1 MYTCIKC
8 GTNFNRDRKI
18 GIKNLCP
25 INNCSGKI
33 VEIDDS
39 LSLTIHL
46 LNKKGYATLE
56 SCAGHTWGGNTYI
69 TFNSNIRISG
79 IPKQFKSKFD
89 PSGRLIISK
98 ASSASSAIERLK
110 SINNAALGLLEFA
123 TIVPSAIEV
132 LVQFEVKRKKS
143 KTNIRQKVAEQ
154 LHLFD
159 FCEYDKGRGENYQTT
174 VYVSPE
180 LMQSLENI
188 IEKFATA
195 NDANYNFMKFE

>member
-8 GTNFNRDRKI
+8 GTNFSRDRKS
-18 GIKNLCP
+18 GNNSLCP

-33 VEIDDS
+33 EEIDDN

-46 LNKKGYATLE
+46 LNKKGYGTLE

-98 ASSASSAIERLK
+98 SISASSEIERLK
-110 SINNAALGLLEFA
+110 FLNDAALALLEWSTNVSTA
-123 TIVPSAIEV
+123 LEV
-132 LVQFEVKRKKS
+132 LVQLEVKNKPC
-143 KTNIRQKVAEQ
+143 KTNIRQEIGKR
-154 LHLFD
+154 LNLFNL
-159 FCEYDKGRGENYQTT
+159 CEYDKIRGKNYQTFL
-174 VYVSPE
+174 YVSPE
-180 LMQSLENI
+180 LVESLKNE

-195 NDANYNFMKFE
+195 NDANCNFLTIG